1 MWRKETFPGAWRRVV
16 SAKISASFK
25 VMSLLYCSSPK
36 QFHCDANESRCSPT
50 FSFDWLQTNE
60 VKGVKGW
67 SRPATYLWLLPV
79 RCQSHR
85 LPWLLSHST
94 VKDNHESTCCTYYWK
109 TSFGAISC
117 GLNFSIQEVKIWLM
131 ILAYISG
138 SKVWSS
144 HRMTR
149 KTTHTGVLPSH
160 ILGESPR
167 GILCIK
173 DDPKNFDVTPIMLNS
188 IWVQPNAICKR
199 VQAELHT
206 VLNSTGPSHGST
218 PPTRRATWFCEFE
231 VH

>member
-1 MWRKETFPGAWRRVV
+1 MPDAEWWV
-16 SAKISASFK
+16 
-25 VMSLLYCSSPK
+25 PK
-36 QFHCDANESRCSPT
+36 
-50 FSFDWLQTNE
+50 
-60 VKGVKGW
+60 
-67 SRPATYLWLLPV
+67 SRPPSKS
-79 RCQSHR
+79 C
-85 LPWLLSHST
+85 P
-94 VKDNHESTCCTYYWK
+94 CCTVPHPS
-109 TSFGAISC
+109 SFTVMQMKAQVLRRSLSIDCKQMRSKASKVGPGLQHTC
-117 GLNFSIQEVKIWLM
+117 GSFLCAANRTGCLGFFHIQQSRTIMNLLAALTELNFSIQQVKIWLM
-131 ILAYISG
+131 ILAYISE

-173 DDPKNFDVTPIMLNS
+173 DDPKNFDVKPMLNS
-188 IWVQPNAICKR
+188 IWIQPNAICKR
-199 VQAELHT
+199 VQAEPHT